1 MVQQGGHK
9 AEEREVTSPAPGKN
23 TSVSQSRLGAN
34 QVESRFEEKG
44 MGVLADRKLN
54 LSQQCVL
61 SAKKS
66 NPALLAL
73 GKTLPTGQGVKSFPF
88 W

>member
-9 AEEREVTSPAPGKN
+9 AEEREVTSLAPGKN

-44 MGVLADRKLN
+44 MGVLVD
-54 LSQQCVL
+54 
-61 SAKKS
+61 
-66 NPALLAL
+66 
-73 GKTLPTGQGVKSFPF
+73 
-88 W
+88 